1 MADFVNFFKNDIG
14 SPLRDFG
21 KDLGVMELLR
31 NSVGAGSSVMR
42 AFGSIAG
49 SIGQVGSG
57 VGMTAQLVPIL
68 IGVVVVGG
76 IGFYLL
82 KGGKR

>member
-21 KDLGVMELLR
+21 KDLGVMDLLK
-31 NSVGAGSSVMR
+31 STVGAGSSVMR
-42 AFGSIAG
+42 AFGSLAG

-68 IGVVVVGG
+68 IGGVFVLGAG
-76 IGFYLL
+76 YYLL